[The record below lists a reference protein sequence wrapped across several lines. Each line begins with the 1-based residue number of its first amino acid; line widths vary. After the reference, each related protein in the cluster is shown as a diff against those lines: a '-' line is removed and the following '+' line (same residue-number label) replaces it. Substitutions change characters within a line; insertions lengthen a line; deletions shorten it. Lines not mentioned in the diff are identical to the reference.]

1 MIRNAKKEDAK
12 AIKEIC
18 EAALGHKADMNL
30 IRQRIDELSF
40 NSFYYIVV
48 YEDESDNMV
57 KGFIQGEKY
66 NLLYG
71 ENGWNIIALAVMPEA
86 QGNGIGKHLLLSLE
100 HHAQQNGD
108 TFVRLN
114 SRIERTDA
122 HAFYEYLGYISSK
135 IQKYFIK
142 HIGEERM

>member
-1 MIRNAKKEDAK
+1 MIRYVKKEDAK

-71 ENGWNIIALAVMPEA
+71 ENGWNIIALAVEQKA
-86 QGNGIGKHLLLSLE
+86 QGHGIGKQLLLSLE
-100 HHAQQNGD
+100 NFTKELGY
-108 TFVRLN
+108 TFIRLN
-114 SRIERTDA
+114 SNIVRTEA
-122 HAFYEYLGYISSK
+122 HAFYQHLGYHCDKS
-135 IQKYFIK
+135 QKRFIK
-142 HIGEERM
+142 NITQ